1 MVVCMRKIL
10 IILFVAVLLCISVFA
25 GTIRLSYDEWI
36 EFYNLPDL
44 QENLELYQGIN
55 SGIVTDSPYTLD
67 IAEDVYDDFKVSKS
81 TAPSATDYLDGSS
94 QPLDVVSDST
104 VSDSPLQSANSQPLT
119 VQNSDVALAS
129 LQPVPSSGTS
139 YIKPVVVEVTYAPDA
154 DSGTLTS
161 ALYALIGK
169 PIISRTWQVK
179 TGYNNDYVGYITEQQ
194 DFDLGWCASLLLLLV
209 VLWSI
214 FKAGGALLSKT

>member
-1 MVVCMRKIL
+1 MRKIL

-25 GTIRLSYDEWI
+25 GKIRLSYEEWI
-36 EFYNLPDL
+36 DFYNLPDL

-55 SGIVTDSPYTLD
+55 SGIVTDSPYILD
-67 IAEDVYDDFKVSKS
+67 IAEDVYDDFKVSNS

-94 QPLDVVSDST
+94 EPLDTVSDST
-104 VSDSPLQSANSQPLT
+104 VSDSPVQPTNSQPVA
-119 VQNSDVALAS
+119 VQASDVSLAS
-129 LQPVPSSGTS
+129 LQPVPTSGSSYT
-139 YIKPVVVEVTYAPDA
+139 KPVVVEVTYAPDA

-161 ALYALIGK
+161 ALYSLIGK
-169 PIISRTWQVK
+169 PIVSRTWQVK
-179 TGYNNDYVGYITEQQ
+179 TGYNNDYVSYVTEQQ

>member
-1 MVVCMRKIL
+1 MRKFL
-10 IILFVAVLLCISVFA
+10 IILFVAFILCISVFA
-25 GTIRLSYDEWI
+25 GTIRLTYEEWI

-55 SGIVTDSPYTLD
+55 SGIVTDSPYKLD
-67 IAEDVYDDFKVSKS
+67 IAEDVYDDFKVSNS

-94 QPLDVVSDST
+94 EPVDIVSDNSI
-104 VSDSPLQSANSQPLT
+104 SDSSVQPSRSQPLS
-119 VQNSDVALAS
+119 VQSSDVSLAS
-129 LQPVPSSGTS
+129 LQPVPTTGTS
-139 YIKPVVVEVTYAPDA
+139 YTKPVVVEVTYAPDA

-161 ALYALIGK
+161 ALYSLIGK
-169 PIISRTWQVK
+169 PIVSRTWQVK
-179 TGYNNDYVGYITEQQ
+179 TGYNNDYVSYVTEQQ

>member
-1 MVVCMRKIL
+1 MRKFL
-10 IILFVAVLLCISVFA
+10 IILFTVFLLCISVFA
-25 GTIRLSYDEWI
+25 STIRLTYEEWI

-67 IAEDVYDDFKVSKS
+67 IAEDVYDDFKISHS

-94 QPLDVVSDST
+94 EPLDSVSDST
-104 VSDSPLQSANSQPLT
+104 VSDSPLQPSYSQPLT
-119 VQNSDVALAS
+119 VQNSDVSLAS
-129 LQPVPSSGTS
+129 LQPVPTTGTS
-139 YIKPVVVEVTYAPDA
+139 YTKPVVVEVTYAPDA

-161 ALYALIGK
+161 ALYSLIGK
-169 PIISRTWQVK
+169 PVVSRTWQVK
-179 TGYNNDYVGYITEQQ
+179 TGYNNDYNSYVTEQQ

>member
-1 MVVCMRKIL
+1 MRKFL
-10 IILFVAVLLCISVFA
+10 IIIFVAFILCISVFA
-25 GTIRLSYDEWI
+25 GTIRLTYEEWI
-36 EFYNLPDL
+36 EFYNLPDI

-67 IAEDVYDDFKVSKS
+67 IAEDVYDDFKVSNS

-94 QPLDVVSDST
+94 EPLDVVSDST
-104 VSDSPLQSANSQPLT
+104 VSDSPVQPSRSQPLT
-119 VQNSDVALAS
+119 VQNSDVSLAS
-129 LQPVPSSGTS
+129 LQPVPTTGSSYT
-139 YIKPVVVEVTYAPDA
+139 KPVVVEVTYAPDA
-154 DSGTLTS
+154 DTGTLTS
-161 ALYALIGK
+161 ALYSLIGK
-169 PIISRTWQVK
+169 PIVSRTWQVK
-179 TGYNNDYVGYITEQQ
+179 TGYNNDYVSFVTEQQ

>member
-1 MVVCMRKIL
+1 MRKFL
-10 IILFVAVLLCISVFA
+10 LILFVAFILCISVFA
-25 GTIRLSYDEWI
+25 GTIRLSYEEWI

-55 SGIVTDSPYTLD
+55 SGIVTDSPYKLD
-67 IAEDVYDDFKVSKS
+67 LAEDVYDDFKVSKS
-81 TAPSATDYLDGSS
+81 PAPSATDYLDGSS
-94 QPLDVVSDST
+94 QPLDDVSDSS
-104 VSDSPLQSANSQPLT
+104 VSDSSVQPSYSQPPA
-119 VQNSDVALAS
+119 VQDSSVSLAS

-139 YIKPVVVEVTYAPDA
+139 YVKPVVVEVTYAPDPDA
-154 DSGTLTS
+154 GTLTS
-161 ALYALIGK
+161 ALYSLIGK
-169 PIISRTWQVK
+169 PIVSRTWQVK

>member
-1 MVVCMRKIL
+1 MRKFL
-10 IILFVAVLLCISVFA
+10 IILFVAFILCISVFA
-25 GTIRLSYDEWI
+25 GTIRLSYEEWI

-94 QPLDVVSDST
+94 EPVDIVSDST
-104 VSDSPLQSANSQPLT
+104 VSDSPVQSSNSKPLA
-119 VQNSDVALAS
+119 VQASDVSLAS
-129 LQPVPSSGTS
+129 LQPIPTTGTS
-139 YIKPVVVEVTYAPDA
+139 YTKPVVVEVTYAPDA
-154 DSGTLTS
+154 DPETLTS
-161 ALYALIGK
+161 ALYSLIGK
-169 PIISRTWQVK
+169 PIVSRTWQVK
-179 TGYNNDYVGYITEQQ
+179 TGYNNDYVSYVTEQQ
-194 DFDLGWCASLLLLLV
+194 DFDIGWCASLLLLLV
-209 VLWSI
+209 VLWSV

>member
-1 MVVCMRKIL
+1 MRKIL

-25 GTIRLSYDEWI
+25 GTIRLSYEEWI

-67 IAEDVYDDFKVSKS
+67 IAEDVYDDFKVSES
-81 TAPSATDYLDGSS
+81 TAPSASDYLVGSAES
-94 QPLDVVSDST
+94 LDVVSDST

-119 VQNSDVALAS
+119 VQNSDVALVS
-129 LQPVPSSGTS
+129 LQPVPSTGTS
-139 YIKPVVVEVTYAPDA
+139 YVKPVVVEVTYAPDA

-161 ALYALIGK
+161 ALYSLIGK
-169 PIISRTWQVK
+169 PIVSRTWQVK

>member
-1 MVVCMRKIL
+1 MRKFL
-10 IILFVAVLLCISVFA
+10 IILFTVFLLCISVFA
-25 GTIRLSYDEWI
+25 GTIRLTYEEWI

-67 IAEDVYDDFKVSKS
+67 ITEDVYDDFKISHS

-94 QPLDVVSDST
+94 EPLDSVSDST
-104 VSDSPLQSANSQPLT
+104 VSDSPLQPSYSQPLT
-119 VQNSDVALAS
+119 VQNSDVSLAS
-129 LQPVPSSGTS
+129 LQPVPTTGTS
-139 YIKPVVVEVTYAPDA
+139 YTKPVVVEVTYAPDA

-161 ALYALIGK
+161 ALYSLIGK
-169 PIISRTWQVK
+169 PVVSRTWQVK
-179 TGYNNDYVGYITEQQ
+179 TGYNNDYNSYVTEQQ

>member
-1 MVVCMRKIL
+1 MRKFL
-10 IILFVAVLLCISVFA
+10 IVLFSVFLLCISVFA
-25 GTIRLSYDEWI
+25 GTIRLSYEEWI

-55 SGIVTDSPYTLD
+55 SGVVTDSPYTLD

-94 QPLDVVSDST
+94 EPLDVVSDNQI
-104 VSDSPLQSANSQPLT
+104 SDSSVQPTNSQPLT
-119 VQNSDVALAS
+119 VQNSDVSLAS
-129 LQPVPSSGTS
+129 LQPVPTTGTS
-139 YIKPVVVEVTYAPDA
+139 YVKPVVVEITYAPDA
-154 DSGTLTS
+154 DPGTLTS
-161 ALYALIGK
+161 ALYSLIGK
-169 PIISRTWQVK
+169 PVVSRTWQVK
-179 TGYNNDYVGYITEQQ
+179 TGYNNDYVSYVTEQQ
-194 DFDLGWCASLLLLLV
+194 DFDLGWCASLLLLIV

>member
-1 MVVCMRKIL
+1 MRKFL
-10 IILFVAVLLCISVFA
+10 IILFVAFILCISVFA
-25 GTIRLSYDEWI
+25 GTIRLTYEEWI

-55 SGIVTDSPYTLD
+55 SGIVTDSPYKLD
-67 IAEDVYDDFKVSKS
+67 IAEDVYDDFKVSNS
-81 TAPSATDYLDGSS
+81 TTPSATDYLDGSS
-94 QPLDVVSDST
+94 EPVDIVSDNSI
-104 VSDSPLQSANSQPLT
+104 SDSSVQPSRSQPLS
-119 VQNSDVALAS
+119 VQSSDVSLAS
-129 LQPVPSSGTS
+129 LQPVPTTGTS
-139 YIKPVVVEVTYAPDA
+139 YTKPVVVEVTYAPDA

-161 ALYALIGK
+161 ALYSLIGK
-169 PIISRTWQVK
+169 PIVSRTWQVK

>member
-1 MVVCMRKIL
+1 MRKFL
-10 IILFVAVLLCISVFA
+10 IILFVAFILCISVFA
-25 GTIRLSYDEWI
+25 GTIRLSYEEWI

-44 QENLELYQGIN
+44 QENLELYQGIS
-55 SGIVTDSPYTLD
+55 SGIVTDSPYKLD
-67 IAEDVYDDFKVSKS
+67 IAEDVYDDFKVSNS

-94 QPLDVVSDST
+94 EPVDIVSDNSI
-104 VSDSPLQSANSQPLT
+104 SDSSLQPSRSQPLS
-119 VQNSDVALAS
+119 VQSSDVSLAS
-129 LQPVPSSGTS
+129 LQPVPTTGTS
-139 YIKPVVVEVTYAPDA
+139 YTKPVVVEVTYAPDA

-161 ALYALIGK
+161 ALYSLIGK
-169 PIISRTWQVK
+169 PIVSRTWQVK
-179 TGYNNDYVGYITEQQ
+179 TGYNNDYVSYVTEQQ

>member
-1 MVVCMRKIL
+1 MRKFL
-10 IILFVAVLLCISVFA
+10 IILFVAFILCISVFA
-25 GTIRLSYDEWI
+25 GTIRLTYEEWI

-55 SGIVTDSPYTLD
+55 SGIVTDSPYKLD
-67 IAEDVYDDFKVSKS
+67 IAEDVYDDFKVSNS

-94 QPLDVVSDST
+94 EPLDIVSDNSIG
-104 VSDSPLQSANSQPLT
+104 DSSVQPSNSKPLA
-119 VQNSDVALAS
+119 VQASDVSLAS
-129 LQPVPSSGTS
+129 LQPVPTTGTS
-139 YIKPVVVEVTYAPDA
+139 YTKPVVVEVTYAPDA

-161 ALYALIGK
+161 ALYSLIGK
-169 PIISRTWQVK
+169 PIVSRTWQVK
-179 TGYNNDYVGYITEQQ
+179 TGYNNDYVSYVTEQQ

>member
-1 MVVCMRKIL
+1 MRKLL
-10 IILFVAVLLCISVFA
+10 IIFFVAFILCISVFA
-25 GTIRLSYDEWI
+25 GTIRLTYEEWI

-81 TAPSATDYLDGSS
+81 TTPSASDYLNGSS

-104 VSDSPLQSANSQPLT
+104 VSDSPVQSSRSEPLG
-119 VQNSDVALAS
+119 VQNSDVSLAS
-129 LQPVPSSGTS
+129 FQPVPTTGTS
-139 YIKPVVVEVTYAPDA
+139 YTKPVVVEVTYAPDA

-161 ALYALIGK
+161 ALYSLIGK
-169 PIISRTWQVK
+169 PVVSRTWQVK
-179 TGYNNDYVGYITEQQ
+179 TGYNNDYVSYVTEQQ
-194 DFDLGWCASLLLLLV
+194 DFDLGWCASLLLLIV

>member
-1 MVVCMRKIL
+1 MRKFL
-10 IILFVAVLLCISVFA
+10 IVLFVAVLLCISVFA

-55 SGIVTDSPYTLD
+55 SGIVTDSPYILD

-81 TAPSATDYLDGSS
+81 TAPSAIDYLDGSS
-94 QPLDVVSDST
+94 QPLDVVSDSAI
-104 VSDSPLQSANSQPLT
+104 SDSIVQPARSQSAA
-119 VQNSDVALAS
+119 VQASDVSLAS
-129 LQPVPSSGTS
+129 VQPVPTTGSSYT
-139 YIKPVVVEVTYAPDA
+139 KPVVVEVTYAPDA

-161 ALYALIGK
+161 ALYSLIGK
-169 PIISRTWQVK
+169 PIVSRTWQVK
-179 TGYNNDYVGYITEQQ
+179 TGYNNDYVSYVTEQQ